1 MRTLNNEARD
11 TALKKCTSRVLKRSS
26 DNFSTLYVLVRIK
39 KWNNDWKI
47 DWLDHLRALEM
58 TIGGCCCCWLWCGQK
73 KNNLIKQM
81 LTVAKEKW
89 SMIFNVF
96 VWAALLISVRQRKG
110 PTTSQ
115 VSVKFDEKVG
125 QTSLLWFESRF
136 FPVTFELSL
145 FMVALLWLILFCI

>member
-1 MRTLNNEARD
+1 
-11 TALKKCTSRVLKRSS
+11 
-26 DNFSTLYVLVRIK
+26 
-39 KWNNDWKI
+39 
-47 DWLDHLRALEM
+47 M
-58 TIGGCCCCWLWCGQK
+58 TIAAVVVVVAAVDFGAGK

-125 QTSLLWFESRF
+125 QTSLLWFEPKFSVSF
-136 FPVTFELSL
+136 FPYHF
-145 FMVALLWLILFCI
+145 